1 MKVNENKGYG
11 ILGKRIELNLMDC
24 YEVTHTAERIR
35 AAIKELDEHEK
46 EQGLTFIE
54 GDIRDILINM
64 NIFLTKIGIEPSQ
77 QATIFQQEEEAQEE
91 CA

>member
-1 MKVNENKGYG
+1 MRVNENRGYG
-11 ILGKRIELNLMDC
+11 ILGKRVELNLMDC
-24 YEVTHTAERIR
+24 YEVAHTVERIK
-35 AAIKELDEHEK
+35 AVLKELDEHEK

-64 NIFLTKIGIEPSQ
+64 NIFLTKISIEPSQ
-77 QATIFQQEEEAQEE
+77 RSTIFQKEEEAQEE